1 MQVLP
6 GSELGQPSSQMDL
19 MPTLVEVGRG
29 KLPKD
34 LLLDGVS
41 MAGGGGGEQAG
52 GLHGFRHWEGVAT
65 NGIFKEVLRIS
76 QVICRARER
85 ADCMSSFSSTVG

>member
-41 MAGGGGGEQAG
+41 MAGGRGKKKAGTTWLQALG
-52 GLHGFRHWEGVAT
+52 RVRYQWYF
-65 NGIFKEVLRIS
+65 
-76 QVICRARER
+76 
-85 ADCMSSFSSTVG
+85 